1 MIKNAYIITK
11 NGRKFNQ
18 EGINR
23 VLNTIRTKLNDT
35 SQIYINQGQTFN
47 DKKVLSDL
55 ISENPEDN
63 YIIVSTN
70 PGMVFIHNTDDIKKA
85 IDFLKEPEY
94 KNSTVWEVLTD
105 IINNS

>member
-11 NGRKFNQ
+11 EGRKYNK
-18 EGINR
+18 EGIDH
-23 VLNTIRTKLNDT
+23 VLNTIRTEFNDM
-35 SQIYINQGQTFN
+35 SQIYINQGQIFN

-55 ISENPEDN
+55 IAKNPEDN
-63 YIIVSTN
+63 YIVVSTN

-85 IDFLKEPEY
+85 INFLNEPEY
-94 KNSTVWEVLTD
+94 KNLTVWEVLTD